1 VTDALAAVAE
11 SRDVVARRLGGGP
24 SRRARR
30 ALRRGAAGAALLAA
44 SLLAGWAL
52 TDADGGTT
60 AAAIPLGL
68 PAPAASALVVPRPRA
83 VAAPTATWAPVRRAA
98 VARRRPAGGTARVG
112 RLRLR
117 TPERTTNIV
126 LVTGRERDAQGRL
139 WARVRLPGVTGT
151 AVGWVPRAVLGGL
164 TSVRTRLVVDLR
176 RQRATLLRGGLVV
189 WQAPVGVGT
198 RSAPTPRG
206 SFFVRSRLERYR
218 SPAYG
223 PVAFGTS
230 ARSPELTDWPD
241 GAVVGIHGTDAPQLL
256 PGRVSHGCIRVR
268 NPDLRRLD
276 RLMPIGTPVVVR

>member
-11 SRDVVARRLGGGP
+11 SRDVVARRAGDGP
-24 SRRARR
+24 PRRAG
-30 ALRRGAAGAALLAA
+30 RRGLAGAALLLA
-44 SLLAGWAL
+44 SVLAGWAL
-52 TDADGGTT
+52 TAADGGTT

-68 PAPAASALVVPRPRA
+68 PAPAAPALAVPRPRA
-83 VAAPTATWAPVRRAA
+83 LAPVAAPTATWAPVRRAV
-98 VARRRPAGGTARVG
+98 VARRRPSGGAARVG

-126 LVTGRERDAQGRL
+126 LVTGRRRDARGLL
-139 WARVRLPGVTGT
+139 WTRVRLPGVTGT
-151 AVGWVPRAVLGGL
+151 AAGWVPRSALGGL

-230 ARSPELTDWPD
+230 ARSPQLTDWPD
-241 GAVVGIHGTDAPQLL
+241 GAVVGIHGTDAPELL

-276 RLMPIGTPVVVR
+276 RRMPIGTPVVVR